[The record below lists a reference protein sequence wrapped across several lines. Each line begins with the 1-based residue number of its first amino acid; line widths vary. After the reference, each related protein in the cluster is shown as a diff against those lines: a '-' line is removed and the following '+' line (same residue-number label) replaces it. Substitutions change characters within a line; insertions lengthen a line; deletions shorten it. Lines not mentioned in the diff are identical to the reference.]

1 MTLVHSLI
9 YVRIDVFAHHSFKQ
23 DKLMKKNKSTLSMIC
38 FIGLSASTVYGASYG
53 KASVEQGSMT
63 IIRGGQS
70 LRYASPQ
77 NEIDVNVNDV
87 IRTAPESKV
96 VIILTEDE
104 SQITAGGN
112 SLLQAKPWKN
122 PKASGVLRSLF
133 GKLLAKTKEDRPE
146 KKDLNILTTTVTVGV
161 KGSEAL
167 VHTTGASTS
176 VAALSGTIVGY
187 NNTAI
192 NLESTQT
199 EQDGNSGSGNTEDDQ
214 NGGDSQEGN
223 NGSTSGGD
231 EGGGTGTGSATS
243 GGDEGGGT
251 GTGSA
256 TSGGDEGGGTGTGSA
271 TSTESGSGTGTGASA
286 TTGTGT
292 GTSTTTGTG
301 TGTSTT
307 TGTGTG
313 TSTTTGTGSIP
324 PSTGTG
330 SSASSSVIPVGQTMT
345 SVDNGSTNIQIIT
358 VAVDSQQ
365 LNTSDIKSEGPTLG
379 VTNSEMSTI
388 QEVKTNEATVV
399 PQVTQTGTEF
409 KPSVAPTAPKT
420 DTKPTEAPV
429 APQTAQTPVVPP
441 TSSIANEVANSA
453 GQAVQN
459 SGASAVEASSQVKA
473 KIKVSIEK

>member
-1 MTLVHSLI
+1 
-9 YVRIDVFAHHSFKQ
+9 
-23 DKLMKKNKSTLSMIC
+23 MKKNKSTLSMIC

-53 KASVEQGSMT
+53 KANVEQGSMT

-112 SLLQAKPWKN
+112 SILQAKPWKN

-133 GKLLAKTKEDRPE
+133 GKFLAKTKEDRLD

-231 EGGGTGTGSATS
+231 EGGGTGTGSTS

-271 TSTESGSGTGTGASA
+271 TSTESGSGTGTGTGTSAS
-286 TTGTGT
+286 TGTGTGT
-292 GTSTTTGTG
+292 GTSASTGTGTG
-301 TGTSTT
+301 TGTSASTG

-313 TSTTTGTGSIP
+313 TSASTGTGTGSIP

-330 SSASSSVIPVGQTMT
+330 SSASSSVIPVGQTLT

-379 VTNSEMSTI
+379 VTNTEMSTI
-388 QEVKTNEATVV
+388 QEVKPNEATVV

-409 KPSVAPTAPKT
+409 KPSEAPTAPKT
-420 DTKPTEAPV
+420 ETKPTEAPV
-429 APQTAQTPVVPP
+429 APQTAPTPVVPP